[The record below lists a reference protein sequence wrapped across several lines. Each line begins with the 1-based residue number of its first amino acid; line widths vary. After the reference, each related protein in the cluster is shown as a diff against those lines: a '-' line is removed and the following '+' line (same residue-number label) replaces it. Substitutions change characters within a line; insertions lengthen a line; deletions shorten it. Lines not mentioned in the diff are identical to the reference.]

1 MIQLSIIVRKYEK
14 YADSHTFHKLHQ
26 LFDAMN
32 FLIFGKC
39 WKLCASISEKCWKFI
54 ASKMLEIES
63 QYLTWVGPKCMYLS
77 SRSRN
82 LSIACKMATCW
93 KIAFFIYMYVCSLC
107 TYLGY
112 GQGQATRVWRK
123 KMHSDHWNFWMGLY
137 FWNAAVM
144 WL

>member
-1 MIQLSIIVRKYEK
+1 MILLIKQRYLSHMAYLKSNV
-14 YADSHTFHKLHQ
+14 DFWFHAFLMQWISSIFWKCYKL
-26 LFDAMN
+26 N
-32 FLIFGKC
+32 S
-39 WKLCASISEKCWKFI
+39 SISQKCWKFI

-63 QYLTWVGPKCMYLS
+63 QHLTWVGPKCMYLS

-93 KIAFFIYMYVCSLC
+93 KIAFFIYMYVCPIC

-137 FWNAAVM
+137 FWNAIF
-144 WL
+144 